1 MRWPQ
6 ALPLHRWP
14 PASARGARL
23 GVYLHNQLVGV
34 AVIGIAALWAWKRAG
49 GQTWTPGFASSEQ
62 QGNPLPAPPDATFY
76 TGYQEALK
84 ALDKRSKLGGRL
96 RGSQQKH
103 DQYTG
108 AAFGF

>member
-62 QGNPLPAPPDATFY
+62 QGNPQPSPPDIAYKDPGLWRALGGSPKARLISKEKGRTPGATF
-76 TGYQEALK
+76 
-84 ALDKRSKLGGRL
+84 
-96 RGSQQKH
+96 
-103 DQYTG
+103 
-108 AAFGF
+108 GF